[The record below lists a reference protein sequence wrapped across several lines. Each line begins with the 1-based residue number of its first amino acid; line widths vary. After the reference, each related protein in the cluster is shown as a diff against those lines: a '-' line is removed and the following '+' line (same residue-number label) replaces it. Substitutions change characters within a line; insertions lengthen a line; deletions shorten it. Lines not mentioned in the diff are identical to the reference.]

1 MPAADRL
8 LAAFLLLTA
17 AFLALV
23 GFAAFELVAAGQHM
37 PAAVVALAGLG
48 GAAAGAFTYWLLRRD
63 AETLAF
69 DGDALGIELLL
80 PDGPAAVVQ
89 RDSSAAL
96 AASRPAA
103 AGATV
108 QRGSISVQH
117 MPVADLPAAYV
128 DAILRGAQAR
138 RRALEAQ
145 DDRH

>member
-23 GFAAFELVAAGQHM
+23 GFAAFELVVAGQHM

-63 AETLAF
+63 AEALAF
-69 DGDALGIELLL
+69 DGEALAFEMPL
-80 PDGPAAVVQ
+80 PDVPAPAVQ
-89 RDSSAAL
+89 PDL
-96 AASRPAA
+96 ARAFAGSRPAA
-103 AGATV
+103 ASPTLR
-108 QRGSISVQH
+108 RGSISVQH
-117 MPVADLPAAYV
+117 MPVADLPPAYV
-128 DAILRGAQAR
+128 DAIVRGAQAR

>member
-23 GFAAFELVAAGQHM
+23 GFAAFELVVAGQHM

-63 AETLAF
+63 AEVLAF
-69 DGDALGIELLL
+69 DGE
-80 PDGPAAVVQ
+80 
-89 RDSSAAL
+89 AL
-96 AASRPAA
+96 AFELPLLDAPAPAVHHDLAQAFAGSRPAA
-103 AGATV
+103 ASPTLR
-108 QRGSISVQH
+108 RGPLSVQQ

-128 DAILRGAQAR
+128 DAVLRGAQAR
-138 RRALEAQ
+138 RRALAAQ

>member
-23 GFAAFELVAAGQHM
+23 GIAAFELAVAGQHM

-63 AETLAF
+63 AEALAF
-69 DGDALGIELLL
+69 DGEAMAFEVPL
-80 PDGPAAVVQ
+80 PDDPAPAVQ
-89 RDSSAAL
+89 PQLARAL
-96 AASRPAA
+96 AASGPAA
-103 AGATV
+103 STLAAR
-108 QRGSISVQH
+108 RGSISVQH
-117 MPVADLPAAYV
+117 MPVADLPPAYV
-128 DAILRGAQAR
+128 DAIVRGAQAR
-138 RRALEAQ
+138 RRALAAQ